1 MKTKLLTL
9 ALFGLMSLSF
19 MACSEEEIVPVNENT
34 VEQATADCECE
45 GGISER
51 ERPTWDNRHLCS

>member
-19 MACSEEEIVPVNENT
+19 MACSEEEIAPVNDVS
-34 VEQATADCECE
+34 VEQATSDCQCDS
-45 GGISER
+45 GIQDR
-51 ERPTWDNRHLCS
+51 DKPGTGQ

>member
-19 MACSEEEIVPVNENT
+19 MACSEEEIVPVNEQT
-34 VEQATADCECE
+34 IEQATADCNCD
-45 GGISER
+45 GGVQDR
-51 ERPTWDNRHLCS
+51 ENPNSGQ

>member
-19 MACSEEEIVPVNENT
+19 IACSEEEIAPVNDVT
-34 VEQATADCECE
+34 VEEASADCQCD
-45 GGISER
+45 GGLSER
-51 ERPTWDNRHLCS
+51 EKPGTGQ

>member
-19 MACSEEEIVPVNENT
+19 MACSEEEIVPVNET
-34 VEQATADCECE
+34 SIEQATADCECE
-45 GGISER
+45 GGLSER
-51 ERPTWDNRHLCS
+51 ERPSTGE

>member
-19 MACSEEEIVPVNENT
+19 IACSEEEVAPVDDIT
-34 VEQATADCECE
+34 IEQSDPDCECE
-45 GGISER
+45 GGISDR
-51 ERPTWDNRHLCS
+51 ERPGGG

>member
-19 MACSEEEIVPVNENT
+19 VACNDEEIAPVDD
-34 VEQATADCECE
+34 VSIEQASSDCECE
-45 GGISER
+45 GGLSDR
-51 ERPTWDNRHLCS
+51 ERPDGY

>member
-19 MACSEEEIVPVNENT
+19 MSCSEEEIVPVKDT
-34 VEQATADCECE
+34 SIEQATADCECD
-45 GGISER
+45 GGLQDR
-51 ERPTWDNRHLCS
+51 ERPTTGE

>member
-19 MACSEEEIVPVNENT
+19 MSCSEEEIVPVSDTTIE
-34 VEQATADCECE
+34 EATADCNCE

-51 ERPTWDNRHLCS
+51 ERPNTGR